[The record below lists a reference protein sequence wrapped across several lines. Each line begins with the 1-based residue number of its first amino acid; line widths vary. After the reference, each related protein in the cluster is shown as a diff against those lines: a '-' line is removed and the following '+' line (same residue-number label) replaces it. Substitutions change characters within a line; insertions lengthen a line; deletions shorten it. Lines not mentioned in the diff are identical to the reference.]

1 MTGFKSFAQKTE
13 LIFGNTINLVLGANG
28 NGKCVTGDTLVQLT
42 DRVVPIKT
50 LFDEKESQTQTQ
62 QLDDG
67 FLILG
72 DNTKVPCLDTE
83 TGSTVLQ
90 PIKAYI
96 KRTAPSHLFK
106 ITTRSGRRITATP
119 YHPLFVLKESSI
131 VSVRADELT
140 EGTKIAVPR
149 KVNFKPTTKIFYE
162 LLNEV
167 QEHDGIFVP
176 WSEELYKR
184 VKAQKSGTWQLMA
197 QNAQIPLIALKG
209 FLDRQAM
216 NMTYVIRLLRSFKMS
231 DDEMISLIPLIKSK
245 TGSKTY
251 PMLWK
256 NSKELARF
264 LGYLLAEGRLSTT
277 SSQIWFTNGTEEVV
291 EDYLNLV
298 KQLFNEKPLCKEYKP
313 NCWDVIIYSE
323 PLKKVLSKF
332 GMAITGKTID
342 KKVASFFF
350 THSADEECAELLNG
364 LYCGDGYVSK
374 QVIEITTKSPQLC
387 SSIQYAL
394 TRLGIIF
401 QTREV
406 IKIATNSG
414 FCGKYLSISIYGSHA
429 KDFAEQIHLVHNM
442 KRERS
447 MLLGNKKTNS
457 NLDLIDVNP
466 LIKKVVRQ
474 LNINVKRTKKTFPIL
489 DSYYYNQ
496 CTPSRRGIQTLVT
509 EVFSPTLI
517 QTAELQKLVQLSES
531 NIYWDEIV
539 SVEESDHTEQ
549 WVYDLCVDRHHNFI
563 ANNIFVHN
571 SNVLDAICF
580 VLGRTSS
587 KSLRAEKTSH
597 LIYDG
602 GKTKK
607 PAEKGQVDI
616 HFDNATGIF
625 PIDAVEVKV
634 SRIIKRNGQSIYK
647 INDKTHTRSEVLD
660 LLSAARID
668 PDGYN
673 IILQGDI
680 TRFVEMSPLERRQII
695 EEISGISVYEEKK
708 HKAVLELDKVEKQ
721 LNEAEIILKER
732 QTHLRELKKDRDQA
746 LKFKEL
752 KDNIDSNKAT
762 FVHLQ
767 IEKRSETKTS
777 FDKKCN
783 ELKEEFDTVEKKI
796 AEHKKD
802 IEDKKKEIEKI
813 AHDIEQK
820 GEVEQVK
827 LSKQVEQMRIELEKQ
842 KARVVMIKD
851 ALTKAKQRM
860 HALDK
865 DMQDIEKNA
874 DDLRRKKT
882 ELDAMKADKEKELQ
896 SIEKKIDEFKKKNK
910 IDTLGDVE
918 REIETVDKA
927 IETKQE
933 KTQQIRQQQQELLR
947 EKDKVEYQLKTL
959 DDRMKK
965 VSQIEKENQQQL
977 SELKKKKE
985 DFKRVTLQLNTCLD
999 KDSTLSR
1006 DVGSYRKE
1014 LMALEEEKAKLAGRH
1029 LSAQERV
1036 GGDIAVKKILELKK
1050 KKAGIYGTIA
1060 ELGKVSKQYQLALE
1074 IAAGN
1079 RLTSIVVESDT
1090 VAASCISY
1098 LRENKFGVATF
1109 IPLNTVRSSTSS
1121 ATDALLKKKGV
1132 HNKCIEL
1139 VQFDRKFE
1147 KAFAHVFGDTVVV
1160 DNLDVARDIGIG
1172 KARMV
1177 TLQGDL
1183 ADMSG
1188 VMRGGFH
1195 HRKAASF
1202 TESDTEEELMQAESK
1217 LGSLRITIDKLT
1229 KEKDSNEQL
1238 ILKLRR
1244 EKMELEGDVA
1254 RMEKTLHL
1262 AGDDIDATTQERKQ
1276 LQQAL
1281 DETDNKLRE
1290 IQTNVTQHT
1299 KELALDKTKKE
1310 QLKLKITT
1318 MRNPRLLAELTAFD
1332 EARQNM
1338 KDELLKMSSDAHAL
1352 NTQITTMM
1360 KPEQERIL
1368 QLIKGHEKEE
1378 TAFTKELGELES
1390 KIKGDQEQLKEK
1402 EKVQREFF
1410 SAYKDLFQQ
1419 RDKIAEHVN
1428 SVEKKMETMRELSRK
1443 TEIEMNTLTLK
1454 RAAVASELSGF
1465 EEQMKQLGNAK
1476 ILKSKNEEE
1485 LKIEIAKF
1493 EKMLT
1498 SMSVVNMKALEIYE
1512 QVETEYNKLVEK
1524 KETLLK
1530 EKGDV
1535 VTLME
1540 EIEGKKKEQ
1549 FMKTFDAINTRFADK
1564 FSALTTK
1571 GKGFLHLENAEK
1583 PFDGGMDI
1591 HIKVAGQRFMD
1602 IRSLSGGEK
1611 TMTALAFYFAV
1622 QEYEPHS
1629 FYVMDEVDA
1638 ALDKHNSER
1647 LAQLI
1652 RQYCKNAQYIVIS
1665 HNDALISE
1673 SDQLYGVSM
1682 NEDGASKV
1690 VSLKV

>member
-1 MTGFKSFAQKTE
+1 MTKINKLVMTGFKSFAQKTE

-28 NGKCVTGDTLVQLT
+28 NGK
-42 DRVVPIKT
+42 
-50 LFDEKESQTQTQ
+50 
-62 QLDDG
+62 
-67 FLILG
+67 
-72 DNTKVPCLDTE
+72 
-83 TGSTVLQ
+83 
-90 PIKAYI
+90 
-96 KRTAPSHLFK
+96 
-106 ITTRSGRRITATP
+106 
-119 YHPLFVLKESSI
+119 
-131 VSVRADELT
+131 
-140 EGTKIAVPR
+140 
-149 KVNFKPTTKIFYE
+149 
-162 LLNEV
+162 
-167 QEHDGIFVP
+167 
-176 WSEELYKR
+176 
-184 VKAQKSGTWQLMA
+184 
-197 QNAQIPLIALKG
+197 
-209 FLDRQAM
+209 
-216 NMTYVIRLLRSFKMS
+216 
-231 DDEMISLIPLIKSK
+231 
-245 TGSKTY
+245 
-251 PMLWK
+251 
-256 NSKELARF
+256 
-264 LGYLLAEGRLSTT
+264 
-277 SSQIWFTNGTEEVV
+277 
-291 EDYLNLV
+291 
-298 KQLFNEKPLCKEYKP
+298 
-313 NCWDVIIYSE
+313 
-323 PLKKVLSKF
+323 
-332 GMAITGKTID
+332 
-342 KKVASFFF
+342 
-350 THSADEECAELLNG
+350 
-364 LYCGDGYVSK
+364 
-374 QVIEITTKSPQLC
+374 
-387 SSIQYAL
+387 
-394 TRLGIIF
+394 
-401 QTREV
+401 
-406 IKIATNSG
+406 
-414 FCGKYLSISIYGSHA
+414 
-429 KDFAEQIHLVHNM
+429 
-442 KRERS
+442 
-447 MLLGNKKTNS
+447 
-457 NLDLIDVNP
+457 
-466 LIKKVVRQ
+466 
-474 LNINVKRTKKTFPIL
+474 
-489 DSYYYNQ
+489 
-496 CTPSRRGIQTLVT
+496 
-509 EVFSPTLI
+509 
-517 QTAELQKLVQLSES
+517 
-531 NIYWDEIV
+531 
-539 SVEESDHTEQ
+539 
-549 WVYDLCVDRHHNFI
+549 
-563 ANNIFVHN
+563 

-625 PIDAVEVKV
+625 HIDAVEVKV

-947 EKDKVEYQLKTL
+947 EKDKVEYQLKTI

-965 VSQIEKENQQQL
+965 VAEVEKENQQQL

-1098 LRENKFGVATF
+1098 
-1109 IPLNTVRSSTSS
+1109 
-1121 ATDALLKKKGV
+1121 
-1132 HNKCIEL
+1132 
-1139 VQFDRKFE
+1139 Q
-1147 KAFAHVFGDTVVV
+1147 
-1160 DNLDVARDIGIG
+1160 IGI
-1172 KARMV
+1172 A
-1177 TLQGDL
+1177 
-1183 ADMSG
+1183 
-1188 VMRGGFH
+1188 
-1195 HRKAASF
+1195 
-1202 TESDTEEELMQAESK
+1202 
-1217 LGSLRITIDKLT
+1217 
-1229 KEKDSNEQL
+1229 
-1238 ILKLRR
+1238 
-1244 EKMELEGDVA
+1244 
-1254 RMEKTLHL
+1254 HL
-1262 AGDDIDATTQERKQ
+1262 
-1276 LQQAL
+1276 
-1281 DETDNKLRE
+1281 
-1290 IQTNVTQHT
+1290 
-1299 KELALDKTKKE
+1299 
-1310 QLKLKITT
+1310 
-1318 MRNPRLLAELTAFD
+1318 
-1332 EARQNM
+1332 
-1338 KDELLKMSSDAHAL
+1338 
-1352 NTQITTMM
+1352 
-1360 KPEQERIL
+1360 
-1368 QLIKGHEKEE
+1368 
-1378 TAFTKELGELES
+1378 
-1390 KIKGDQEQLKEK
+1390 
-1402 EKVQREFF
+1402 
-1410 SAYKDLFQQ
+1410 
-1419 RDKIAEHVN
+1419 
-1428 SVEKKMETMRELSRK
+1428 
-1443 TEIEMNTLTLK
+1443 
-1454 RAAVASELSGF
+1454 
-1465 EEQMKQLGNAK
+1465 
-1476 ILKSKNEEE
+1476 
-1485 LKIEIAKF
+1485 
-1493 EKMLT
+1493 
-1498 SMSVVNMKALEIYE
+1498 
-1512 QVETEYNKLVEK
+1512 
-1524 KETLLK
+1524 
-1530 EKGDV
+1530 
-1535 VTLME
+1535 
-1540 EIEGKKKEQ
+1540 
-1549 FMKTFDAINTRFADK
+1549 
-1564 FSALTTK
+1564 
-1571 GKGFLHLENAEK
+1571 
-1583 PFDGGMDI
+1583 
-1591 HIKVAGQRFMD
+1591 
-1602 IRSLSGGEK
+1602 
-1611 TMTALAFYFAV
+1611 
-1622 QEYEPHS
+1622 
-1629 FYVMDEVDA
+1629 
-1638 ALDKHNSER
+1638 
-1647 LAQLI
+1647 
-1652 RQYCKNAQYIVIS
+1652 
-1665 HNDALISE
+1665 
-1673 SDQLYGVSM
+1673 
-1682 NEDGASKV
+1682 
-1690 VSLKV
+1690 